1 MQIRGR
7 RTVTFSP
14 RWRKI
19 AGDIAQNQG
28 RLVMMVVAIAAGA
41 FAVAAI
47 STANSILSRELDR
60 SYMATNPATALL
72 DVEHLDAAAVA
83 GARQQA
89 GIAWADAGAR
99 LSGRVQVGANTWL
112 PLLLFV
118 VPEFTAQRIAKVQL
132 EAGQWPMGSG
142 EIALERTALSVANTA
157 YGRKITVQTPNG
169 VPHSLDVAAVVH
181 DPSLA
186 PAWQQQA
193 VYGYI
198 TPAALHLLGEDA
210 NLRVLKLTVNDPTAD
225 TDRIEQIVGGAANW
239 LRRAGY
245 PVGEIRI
252 PPPHH
257 PHQAQMAG
265 VTGMLLAFSG
275 LTLALSA
282 TLTATLT
289 ASLLAPQV
297 RQIAVMKAIGARTSQ
312 IIGIYIALV
321 AAIGIVAV
329 SLGLPLGIAG
339 GRALALNVAHILNL
353 DLASLS
359 VSRGLYVSQALA
371 GIGLPLLLALCPV
384 MNATRRTVRESLSD
398 FGASQPSPR
407 LGYLV
412 RWTSSMQGRN
422 PAFVL
427 AIRNSVRH
435 RIRLM
440 LTLGLLA
447 TAGALFM
454 TSLNIKAAWQRNLV
468 DAAAE
473 RHFDV
478 EIQLTRD
485 APAAAAVAAVSAAPG
500 VSGAEPFSDEP
511 AALAR
516 PDGLNIVRTFPDGG
530 HGSLSLQSLPWDSAF
545 VSPSIVGGHWLG
557 PSDGDAAVVNL
568 QATAFFPGLKLGDP
582 IQLMVRGRMMKLRVE
597 GIVREHLTGATVYT
611 SPSAYARAISAAALT
626 GGIRVA
632 LERKDEESVTRV
644 TAAIERSLENS
655 GFKVAQLTSQV
666 QLGRALAG
674 HLFILIFVLI
684 VMSILMAVVGLFGLG
699 AAMATGVLER
709 TREFAVMRAIGAS
722 NRAILGTV
730 VGEGAFVGILSVAAA
745 LPLSAPL
752 TVAVARVVGTGSL
765 GPALGVV
772 SAAALPVW
780 LAITLVGA
788 AAASAFPAWQASK
801 LTVREALS
809 YQ

>member
-1 MQIRGR
+1 M
-7 RTVTFSP
+7 TPSP

-19 AGDIAQNQG
+19 AGDIVQNQG
-28 RLVMMVVAIAAGA
+28 RLVMMVVAIAAGV

-47 STANSILSRELDR
+47 STANIILSRELDR
-60 SYMATNPATALL
+60 SYVATNPATALL
-72 DVEHLDAAAVA
+72 DVDHLDAAAVA

-89 GIAWADAGAR
+89 GIAWAEAGAR
-99 LSGRVQVGANTWL
+99 LSGRVQVGENTWL

-118 VPEFTAQRIAKVQL
+118 VPDFTAQRIAKVQL
-132 EAGQWPMGSG
+132 EAGQWPIGPG

-169 VPHSLDVAAVVH
+169 VPRSLDVAAVVH

-198 TPAALHLLGEDA
+198 TPAALRLLGEDA
-210 NLRVLKLTVNDPTAD
+210 RLRVLKLTVSDPTAD
-225 TDRIEQIVGGAANW
+225 ADRIEQIVGGAANW
-239 LRRAGY
+239 LRRGGY
-245 PVGEIRI
+245 PVGEIRM
-252 PPPHH
+252 PPRHH

-265 VTGMLLAFSG
+265 VTSMLLAFSG
-275 LTLALSA
+275 LLLALGA

-297 RQIAVMKAIGARTSQ
+297 RQIAVMKTIGASSRQ
-312 IIGIYIALV
+312 IMGLYVTLV

-329 SLGLPLGIAG
+329 SLGLPLGIAA

-359 VSRGLYVSQALA
+359 VSDGIYAGQALA

-398 FGASQPSPR
+398 FGASQPPSR

-412 RWTSSMQGRN
+412 PWTSSMQGRN

-427 AIRNSVRH
+427 AIRNSVRP
-435 RIRLM
+435 RTRLM

-478 EIQLTRD
+478 EIQLTREV
-485 APAAAAVAAVSAAPG
+485 PAAAAVAAVSAAPG
-500 VSGAEPFSDEP
+500 VSGVEPFSDEP
-511 AALAR
+511 AAVAR
-516 PDGLNIVRTFPDGG
+516 HDGLNIVRTFPDGG

-545 VSPSIVGGHWLG
+545 VSPIIVEGRWLG
-557 PSDGDAAVVNL
+557 PRDGDAAIVNL
-568 QATAFFPGLKLGDP
+568 QAMAFFPALKVGDS
-582 IQLMVRGRMMKLRVE
+582 IHLMVRGRIMKLRVE
-597 GIVREHLTGATVYT
+597 GIVREHLTSATVYT
-611 SPSAYARAISAAALT
+611 PSSAYARAVPGPGLT
-626 GGIRVA
+626 GGLRVA
-632 LERKDEESVTRV
+632 LERKDEDSVTRV

-655 GFKVAQLTSQV
+655 GFKVAQTTSQV

-684 VMSILMAVVGLFGLG
+684 VMSILMAVVGLLGLG

-722 NRAILGTV
+722 NMTILGTV
-730 VGEGAFVGILSVAAA
+730 IGEGAFVGILSVAAA
-745 LPLSAPL
+745 LLLSAPL
-752 TVAVARVVGTGSL
+752 TVAVARVVGTDSL

-788 AAASAFPAWQASK
+788 AAASAFPAWKASK
-801 LTVREALS
+801 LTVREALI
-809 YQ
+809 Y

>member
-1 MQIRGR
+1 M
-7 RTVTFSP
+7 TLSP
-14 RWRKI
+14 RWKKI
-19 AGDIAQNQG
+19 AGDIVQNQG
-28 RLVMMVVAIAAGA
+28 RLVMMVVAIAAGV

-47 STANSILSRELDR
+47 STADIILSRELHR
-60 SYMATNPATALL
+60 SYVATNPATALL
-72 DVEHLDAAAVA
+72 NVEHLDAAAAA
-83 GARQQA
+83 GARQQP
-89 GIAWADAGAR
+89 GIAWAEAGAR
-99 LSGRVQVGANTWL
+99 LSGRVQVGAHTWL

-118 VPEFTAQRIAKVQL
+118 VPDFSAQRIAKVQL
-132 EAGQWPMGSG
+132 EAGQWPMGPG
-142 EIALERTALSVANTA
+142 QIALERTALSVANTA

-169 VPHSLDVAAVVH
+169 VPRSLDVAAVVH

-186 PAWQQQA
+186 PAWQEQA

-198 TPAALHLLGEDA
+198 TPAALRLLGEDVK
-210 NLRVLKLTVNDPTAD
+210 LRVLKLTVSDPTAD
-225 TDRIEQIVGGAANW
+225 TERIEQIVGGAADW

-252 PPPHH
+252 PPRHH

-265 VTGMLLAFSG
+265 VTDMLLAFSG
-275 LTLALSA
+275 LTLALGA

-297 RQIAVMKAIGARTSQ
+297 RQIAVMKAIGARTTQ
-312 IIGIYIALV
+312 IMGLYIALV
-321 AAIGIVAV
+321 AAIGVIAV

-353 DLASLS
+353 DLADLS
-359 VSRGLYVSQALA
+359 VSHGIYAGQALA

-384 MNATRRTVRESLSD
+384 INATRRTVRESLSD
-398 FGASQPSPR
+398 FGVSQPPPR

-412 RWTSSMQGRN
+412 PWTSSMQGRN

-435 RIRLM
+435 RTRLM

-447 TAGALFM
+447 TAGAVFM
-454 TSLNIKAAWQRNLV
+454 TSLNIKAAWQRNLA

-478 EIQLTRD
+478 EIRFTRE
-485 APAAAAVAAVSAAPG
+485 APAAAAVAAVFAAPG
-500 VSGAEPFSDEP
+500 VSGVEACSDEP
-511 AALAR
+511 AAVAR
-516 PDGLNIVRTFPDGG
+516 RDGLDLVRTFPDGG
-530 HGSLSLQSLPWDSAF
+530 HGSLSLQSLPWNSAF
-545 VSPSIVGGHWLG
+545 VSPIMVEGRWLG
-557 PSDGDAAVVNL
+557 PSDGDAAIVNL
-568 QATAFFPGLKLGDP
+568 QAMAFFPGLKVGDS
-582 IQLMVRGRMMKLRVE
+582 IQLMVRSRIIKLRVE

-611 SPSAYARAISAAALT
+611 SSSADAGAMSGPGLT

-655 GFKVAQLTSQV
+655 GFKVAQSTSQV

-684 VMSILMAVVGLFGLG
+684 VMSILMAVVGLLGLG

-709 TREFAVMRAIGAS
+709 TREFAVMRTIGAS
-722 NRAILGTV
+722 NITILGTV
-730 VGEGAFVGILSVAAA
+730 IGEGAFVAILSLAGA
-745 LPLSAPL
+745 LLLSAPL
-752 TVAVARVVGTGSL
+752 TVAVARVVGTDSL

-780 LAITLVGA
+780 LTITLVGA
-788 AAASAFPAWQASK
+788 AAASALPAWKASK
-801 LTVREALS
+801 LTVREALI